1 MLINDRFTLS
11 VMLAM
16 SLHAV
21 VLIAVGFRIDFDALR
36 NPMETLDV
44 VLVNWRTE
52 EAPEDA
58 EFLAQA
64 SQKGGGES
72 EQRSRP
78 ADEVS
83 TVMPSLSEGE
93 SPIQQELAVPTP
105 AEMARQQITQ
115 LQSETSIEQETTEVE
130 QEELPVL
137 SSAELLMQSQNLA
150 QVQPEVSR
158 LSNLQSKLPRRE
170 FISAST
176 REFEYAA
183 YMRAWVAKVERV
195 GNLNYPE
202 ALRRRGIAGDLV
214 LMVGIRQDGSVE
226 SIDVSRGSGIPEL
239 DRAAA
244 QIVQLAAPYSPLPD
258 NISQRVDVLHIT
270 RTWRFSTGSRF
281 STGIK

>member
-11 VMLAM
+11 VMLAL

-21 VLIAVGFRIDFDALR
+21 VLIAVGFRIDFNALR
-36 NPMETLDV
+36 NPLETLDV
-44 VLVNWRTE
+44 VLVNWRTD

-78 ADEVS
+78 ADEIS
-83 TVMPSLSEGE
+83 APAPALSEGE
-93 SPIQQELAVPTP
+93 SPVQQDLSVPTP
-105 AEMARQQITQ
+105 AEMAREQLTQQQNDIT
-115 LQSETSIEQETTEVE
+115 VE
-130 QEELPVL
+130 QELTEAEQPKMPVL
-137 SSAELLMQSQNLA
+137 SNAELLMQSQSLA
-150 QVQPEVSR
+150 QLQPEISR
-158 LSNLQSKLPRRE
+158 QSHFQSKLPRRE
-170 FISAST
+170 FISANT

-214 LMVGIRQDGSVE
+214 LIVGVRQDGSVE
-226 SIDVSRGSGIPEL
+226 SISVHRGSGIPEL
-239 DRAAA
+239 DRAAT
-244 QIVQLAAPYSPLPD
+244 QIVQLAAPYSPLPE
-258 NISQRVDVLHIT
+258 NISKNVDILHIT

-281 STGIK
+281 STGTK

>member
-36 NPMETLDV
+36 NPAETLDV

-93 SPIQQELAVPTP
+93 SPVHQELAVPKP

-115 LQSETSIEQETTEVE
+115 LQSETSIQQEITEVE
-130 QEELPVL
+130 QQELPVL

-195 GNLNYPE
+195 G
-202 ALRRRGIAGDLV
+202 

-239 DRAAA
+239 DRAAM